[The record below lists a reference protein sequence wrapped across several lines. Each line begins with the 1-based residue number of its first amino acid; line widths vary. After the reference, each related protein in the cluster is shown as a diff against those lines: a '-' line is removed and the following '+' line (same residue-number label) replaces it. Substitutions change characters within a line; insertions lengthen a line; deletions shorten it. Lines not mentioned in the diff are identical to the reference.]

1 MNIIYLTIHILFA
14 IGMFLSLKII
24 NSKSVNKFQAITV
37 NYVVA
42 FILTL
47 IAYEKPVYEAFEAM
61 TQPMLFSSLWVGFLF
76 ILSFILMSFS
86 TINAGIGIT
95 TALNKMAV
103 VIPVLVGVFYLGQR
117 DSIIL
122 KAIGILLAIISFLL
136 ILFKENGDNRLKLK
150 SLLLPLSVFLVSG
163 LIDTSMEVV
172 NHKYVNTENP
182 QELFLMGIFATASLL
197 GIVTILFDLK
207 KNRNTS
213 ELSFKPIIWGSVMG
227 IFNFL
232 VSKMILVNVGL
243 MGGSVVFPVHNASVV
258 MLTALAGVLF
268 FKEHF
273 TKKQWIGVVVAI
285 VSVLMIAVTI

>member
-1 MNIIYLTIHILFA
+1 MNIIYLIIHILFA

-24 NSKSVNKFQAITV
+24 NSKNVNKFQAITI
-37 NYVVA
+37 NYIVA
-42 FILTL
+42 FIMTS
-47 IAYEKPVYEAFEAM
+47 ITYDKPVLDAFGTM
-61 TQPMLFSSLWVGFLF
+61 TQPLLISSLWVGFLF

-86 TINAGIGIT
+86 TVNAGIGIT

-117 DSIIL
+117 DNIIL
-122 KAIGILLAIISFLL
+122 KTTGIFLAIISFIL
-136 ILFKENGDNRLKLK
+136 ILFKENESRIKLK

-172 NHKYVNTENP
+172 NHKFVNIGNP
-182 QELFLMGIFATASLL
+182 QELFLMGIFATAALL
-197 GIVTILFDLK
+197 GVGTVIYDLMI
-207 KNRNTS
+207 NRSHMKLN
-213 ELSFKPIIWGSVMG
+213 FKPILWGSVMG
-227 IFNFL
+227 VFNFL

-258 MLTALAGVLF
+258 MLTALAGVFF